1 MGPARGPEV
10 PPRGPGGEQG
20 PAVAPPPGAMA
31 GQTQEPVIFE
41 DVAVYLSRAE
51 WDAIAVEQK
60 DLYCSVMLDNY
71 ELLTSLGYPGPKPD
85 ILFRLERGEEPWVC
99 TPQSPVRWDG
109 SVSPYPGHEGD
120 MSWQKQPPSGWW
132 PGHSGSCVLEERTQ
146 TPRQGGR
153 CVHWRLRS
161 RRLLNKFKCLKGR
174 SELLSEAAGRGMR
187 PLESRERAQA
197 VFKPWKGGEAE
208 NKQGV
213 MANVTQSKRFPL
225 CPVMGQQNKETDPQE
240 HLCGDPRE
248 KLQRT
253 AQKSQHTLGEVTFLQ
268 GNGEV
273 FVKDLNEIILEEHCY
288 CMMGETRLLHYTQHL
303 CALTEHNYHKNPDVG
318 VLALKDHEYCQVP
331 WFRYQG
337 RVGKILHLAGKQ
349 QATFRRLAKRKFL
362 IGKIIRKAKRI
373 MWRCKS
379 WVSKVLE
386 FPQGSSSTRC
396 LPEPAIPPAEAE
408 DGPTEGTRGVFCP
421 PAKQE
426 AVPPQPQSRAVSQGV
441 TSAALRTPVVC
452 FEPTAAHPPSSAAT
466 EVKMEATHPEVS
478 LCHKVQWAQLTGS
491 PHPEQNVELLKSN
504 NVSLHDAYKM
514 VMWAVDHML
523 DSICQNLEHGGYSW
537 CKDATWPVVIQTDS

>member
-1 MGPARGPEV
+1 FDSH
-10 PPRGPGGEQG
+10 
-20 PAVAPPPGAMA
+20 
-31 GQTQEPVIFE
+31 EPVIFE
-41 DVAVYLSRAE
+41 DVAIYLSRAE
-51 WDAIAVEQK
+51 WDAIEVEQK

-85 ILFRLERGEEPWVC
+85 VLFRLERGEEPWVC

-109 SVSPYPGHEGD
+109 SVRVPLNRGEWIFLTVSISPV
-120 MSWQKQPPSGWW
+120 PSAQSLSPCPITVPQLG
-132 PGHSGSCVLEERTQ
+132 RRQ
-146 TPRQGGR
+146 TLSNPLSAGGR

-174 SELLSEAAGRGMR
+174 SELLSEVAGRGMR
-187 PLESRERAQA
+187 PLESRDQAQA
-197 VFKPWKGGEAE
+197 VFKPGKGGEAE

-213 MANVTQSKRFPL
+213 TANVTQSKRFPL
-225 CPVMGQQNKETDPQE
+225 CPVGQQNKETDPQ

-253 AQKSQHTLGEVTFLQ
+253 AQKSQHTWGEVTFLQ

-303 CALTEHNYHKNPDVG
+303 CALTEHNYHKNPEVG
-318 VLALKDHEYCQVP
+318 VLALQDHEYCQVP
-331 WFRYQG
+331 GFRYQG
-337 RVGKILHLAGKQ
+337 RVGKILRLAGKQ
-349 QATFRRLAKRKFL
+349 RATFHRLAKRKCL

-386 FPQGSSSTRC
+386 FPQGSSSTSC
-396 LPEPAIPPAEAE
+396 LPELAIPPAEAE
-408 DGPTEGTRGVFCP
+408 DGPTEGTCGVFSP

-426 AVPPQPQSRAVSQGV
+426 AVSPQPQSRAVSQGV
-441 TSAALRTPVVC
+441 TSAALCTPVVC
-452 FEPTAAHPPSSAAT
+452 FEPIAAHPPSSAAA
-466 EVKMEATHPEVS
+466 EMKMEAKHPEVS
-478 LCHKVQWAQLTGS
+478 LCHKVQWAQLTWS
-491 PHPEQNVELLKSN
+491 PHAEQNVELLKSN

-514 VMWAVDHML
+514 VMWAVDHVL

-537 CKDATWPVVIQTDS
+537 CKDASWPVIVQTDS